1 MQGVRV
7 SGMLVWT
14 INRIGDGPFNA
25 YKNLGDLA
33 SGNPKSAND
42 SLTSMSSAVVRSCI
56 ANSSISEMMTNRKL
70 LRNAIHEEMFEVVKG
85 WGVWLETIEITG
97 VEICSPQLF
106 KDLQTNYRESMRQ
119 TATLYAMKIKEEIE
133 QVQNQNSL
141 EIAQKEREFNEK
153 DRIYRNKIDQDIKEA
168 RETFLLQKSEIM
180 KEREQLAIES
190 QLFKAEERE
199 KLQKA

>member
-1 MQGVRV
+1 
-7 SGMLVWT
+7 
-14 INRIGDGPFNA
+14 
-25 YKNLGDLA
+25 
-33 SGNPKSAND
+33 
-42 SLTSMSSAVVRSCI
+42 
-56 ANSSISEMMTNRKL
+56 
-70 LRNAIHEEMFEVVKG
+70 
-85 WGVWLETIEITG
+85 
-97 VEICSPQLF
+97 
-106 KDLQTNYRESMRQ
+106 MRQ
-119 TATLYAMKIKEEIE
+119 TATLYAMQIKEEIE

-199 KLQKA
+199 KLTKASNEIDMNYQLAVDQSSIRNDTER

>member
-1 MQGVRV
+1 
-7 SGMLVWT
+7 
-14 INRIGDGPFNA
+14 
-25 YKNLGDLA
+25 
-33 SGNPKSAND
+33 
-42 SLTSMSSAVVRSCI
+42 
-56 ANSSISEMMTNRKL
+56 
-70 LRNAIHEEMFEVVKG
+70 
-85 WGVWLETIEITG
+85 
-97 VEICSPQLF
+97 
-106 KDLQTNYRESMRQ
+106 MRQ
-119 TATLYAMKIKEEIE
+119 TATLYAMQIKEEIE

-153 DRIYRNKIDQDIKEA
+153 DRIYRNKIDQEIKEA